1 MNLKRKQAE
10 RVPIRVQ
17 DTEAGT
23 WIPDTEEQDRIRP
36 SKRAK
41 STKSASKKG
50 PKSRPKRT
58 AIEESSAKVGR
69 HINKPPTVPLEIF
82 VFGEG
87 SGGELGLGSKI
98 VNGESLTDVMRPRMN
113 KLLSPEDV
121 GVVQITCGGMH
132 AVALTRDNKILTWG
146 VNDLGALGRAT
157 NVEEDEDD
165 EFNPAESTPGPIDV
179 SGLDPNIRWAQV
191 AASDNASFT
200 LTEDGRVYGWGTFRV
215 SIFPQKANGF
225 HLGE

>member
-1 MNLKRKQAE
+1 MSYKRKRTE
-10 RVPIRVQ
+10 EVPNRVQ
-17 DTEAGT
+17 DTEEGLR
-23 WIPDTEEQDRIRP
+23 PDADEQRRVGP
-36 SKRAK
+36 SKRVRSA
-41 STKSASKKG
+41 KSASKKAP

-58 AIEESSAKVGR
+58 ATKESSAKVGP
-69 HINKPPTVPLEIF
+69 HINQPPTVPLEIF

-98 VNGESLTDVMRPRMN
+98 VNDESLTDVMWPRMN
-113 KLLSPEDV
+113 KLLYSENV

-165 EFNPAESTPGPIDV
+165 EFNPAESNPGPIDI

-191 AASDNASFT
+191 AASDNASFA
-200 LTEDGRVYGWGTFRV
+200 LTDDGRVYGWGTFRV
-215 SIFPQKANGF
+215 SIISFETQRVPYG
-225 HLGE
+225 